1 MKTPREELKSIE
13 RVIVKVLMVPFFIL
27 FVAFVFVMDYGA
39 TIFWIISAVLLA
51 AGFYFTAPYILNHL
65 AH

>member
-13 RVIVKVLMVPFFIL
+13 KVITKALALPLFLLFIACMFL
-27 FVAFVFVMDYGA
+27 MDYGA
-39 TIFWIISAVLLA
+39 VIFWIILAVLLGT
-51 AGFYFTAPYILNHL
+51 GFFFTAPYILNHL

>member
-13 RVIVKVLMVPFFIL
+13 RVITKVLLYLSFTLRSIMFL
-27 FVAFVFVMDYGA
+27 MDYGA
-39 TIFWIISAVLLA
+39 VIFWIILAVLLGT
-51 AGFYFTAPYILNHL
+51 GFFFTAPYILNHL